1 MLFVT
6 CLSSSN
12 GYDFLRTMDI
22 NRGHSMEI
30 FLGAETEGPATRKW
44 FDLQK
49 EFSVLLA
56 EIKDE
61 DYGDSLTSIGI
72 ISIIMHPEYF
82 DGDGYKERKYYS
94 RKKKEADIRL
104 RINYTDFVNASKETR
119 KGIYISHILEAIT
132 IAGNKAGDGF
142 DLSRLLLDVKRLL
155 K

>member
-1 MLFVT
+1 
-6 CLSSSN
+6 
-12 GYDFLRTMDI
+12 MD
-22 NRGHSMEI
+22 I
-30 FLGAETEGPATRKW
+30 FLGAEIVGPGTSKW

-49 EFSVLLA
+49 EFSELLT
-56 EIKDE
+56 EMKDE
-61 DYGDSLTSIGI
+61 DYGDSLKSIGI

-82 DGDGYKERKYYS
+82 DGDGYKERRYYS

-119 KGIYISHILEAIT
+119 REIYVSHILEAIT

-142 DLSRLLLDVKRLL
+142 DLSRLLLDVQRLL